1 MKRSRFTEHQILAVL
16 KEADAGATVK
26 DLCRRHGISPATY
39 YQWKSKYSG
48 LQASDLKKI
57 RELERENAQLKQLYA
72 ETSLENQALKELIH
86 RML

>member
-1 MKRSRFTEHQILAVL
+1 MKRSRFTEHQILAAL

-39 YQWKSKYSG
+39 YQWKSKYAG
-48 LQASDLKKI
+48 LLASDLKKM
-57 RELERENAQLKQLYA
+57 RELERENGRLKQLYA

-86 RML
+86 RKL